1 MAEWDLDTELL
12 ALLPPWY
19 REVLDY
25 RQICNAEAGRFAALA
40 ESVKAVGNNFYF
52 QTMNEAAVQEW
63 EQIFAI
69 VADPNTENL
78 AFRRARLLN
87 RMGIKPPF
95 TRPFL
100 YQKLDELIGPG
111 QWTVEMDYADYTLYI
126 ECAADNQEWAIEIAY
141 MLGRIKPAHIVY
153 INRPYVA
160 DAIQLAEEVRLLRRR
175 YNYRLGAWGLGSLPF
190 SQEEFAGVIKMA
202 STPSITAGLLAGV
215 AGFVADDVAAVVLN
229 GTIVITDLTKEQEA
243 NILTVSYAVT
253 AAQTAA
259 INSIALQDK
268 EGNILTQATVYVP
281 VTEQVMLKHNIAVN
295 EGGEVNGQ

>member
-1 MAEWDLDTELL
+1 MAEWDLDTDLL

-19 REVLDY
+19 REVVDF
-25 RQICNAEAGRFAALA
+25 QHICNAEAGRFAALA
-40 ESVKAVGNNFYF
+40 DNIKSVGNNFYF
-52 QTMNEAAVQEW
+52 QTMNEAAVQKW
-63 EQIFAI
+63 EQIFEI
-69 VADPNTENL
+69 VADPTIENL

-95 TRPFL
+95 TMPFL

-160 DAIQLAEEVRLLRRR
+160 EVLQLAEEVQLMRRR
-175 YNYRLGAWGLGSLPF
+175 YNYKLGAWGLGSLPF
-190 SQEEFAGVIKMA
+190 AQAEFAGVIKMA
-202 STPSITAGLLAGV
+202 STPSVTADMLEEV
-215 AGFVADDVAAVVLN
+215 AAFVADDVAAAVLN
-229 GTIVITDLTKEQEA
+229 GTIVITDLTKEQTG
-243 NILTVSYAVT
+243 NVLNVSYAVT
-253 AAQTAA
+253 KAETAA

-268 EGNILTQATVYVP
+268 EGKILTQATVYVP
-281 VTEQVMLKHNIAVN
+281 VTEQVVIKHSIAVS
-295 EGGEVNGQ
+295 EGGDVNGQ